1 MDRLNQ
7 FKCGR
12 GIKMFEEIIS
22 KIFLKRTGIDFK
34 SNEEYKELNLFG
46 KVLNINPREM
56 VMVYMDLKNQ
66 FKIDNLNIYLE
77 NKEFITCKKIC
88 EIIEKLAAK
97 KEVILC

>member
-1 MDRLNQ
+1 
-7 FKCGR
+7 
-12 GIKMFEEIIS
+12 MFEEIIS

-34 SNEEYKELNLFG
+34 SNEEYKELNVFG

-77 NKEFITCKKIC
+77 NKEFITYKKIC